1 MARAHASIAEFMS
14 RVVGRSLEVVTK
26 LVRCGESGSLF
37 HSSWIDAGGVDVD
50 VGGVELDLF
59 F

>member
-37 HSSWIDAGGVDVD
+37 HSSWIDVGG
-50 VGGVELDLF
+50 GGVELDLF

>member
-1 MARAHASIAEFMS
+1 VARAHASIAEFMS

-37 HSSWIDAGGVDVD
+37 HSSWIDVGG
-50 VGGVELDLF
+50 GGVELDLF

>member
-1 MARAHASIAEFMS
+1 MS

-37 HSSWIDAGGVDVD
+37 HSSWIDADGDVGGG
-50 VGGVELDLF
+50 GGVELDLF